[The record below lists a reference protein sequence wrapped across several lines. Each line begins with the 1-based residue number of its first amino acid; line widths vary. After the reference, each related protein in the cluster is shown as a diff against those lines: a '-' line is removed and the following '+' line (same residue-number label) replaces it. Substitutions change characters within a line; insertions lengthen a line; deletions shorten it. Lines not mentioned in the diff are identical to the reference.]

1 MAVGWELLRS
11 LPSAE
16 LSRLSDAQI
25 AEHLAPALKRPPVA
39 TATA

>member
-1 MAVGWELLRS
+1 MEVGWELLRA

-25 AEHLAPALKRPPVA
+25 AEHLAPVVKRPPVA
-39 TATA
+39 AVTA